1 LLWSLFLAIEEVAHT
16 AVFTYCSYVHLLF
29 MTFFFN
35 ILLQID
41 EAEIANSRDAEMII
55 G

>member
-1 LLWSLFLAIEEVAHT
+1 
-16 AVFTYCSYVHLLF
+16 

-55 G
+55 GWL